1 MKHTTEELLFAAA
14 VSERVSKMR
23 MARTVHMSK
32 EEGDA
37 FNALPIDPLI
47 EDALR
52 EFDAIATFITEFR
65 SRS

>member
-14 VSERVSKMR
+14 VCERVLKLR
-23 MARTVHMSK
+23 MAKTVNMSK
-32 EEGDA
+32 EEAEA
-37 FNALPIDPLI
+37 FNALPSDPLI

-52 EFDAIATFITEFR
+52 EFDAVATFISEFR